1 MYDLRPMDRTRAGGS
16 VLSTDFTEW
25 TPMLSLLLATLLS
38 SAQPAVDCHVGA
50 YRLQDGSSVDI
61 AASEGDTLRWR
72 RIDGSTGKLVHG
84 QHDAWTSTA
93 GWTARPD
100 GKDVTFTD
108 CSKGGIGF
116 GGMTGQ
122 RINFDIHD
130 VVFKG
135 EGGTKLV
142 GRLILP
148 AGTDKV
154 PIVVLVHGAEHDS
167 ARVND
172 HMQRQLPA
180 EGVGAFV
187 YDKRGTG
194 ESGGTYTQ
202 DYSVLANDAVA
213 AVKEARELAGARAGR
228 VGYRGGSQGGWVAP
242 LAATRTKVD
251 FVMVGYGL
259 AVSPLEEDREAVALS
274 LQLKGYD
281 QATIDKAWEISDAI
295 GLIMSSN
302 LTQGY
307 DQLDAARNKYRN
319 EPWYKD
325 IRGDFTYIVLPFTA
339 DEIREKG
346 KAFMFNT
353 PWHYDSMAVLKRIKT
368 PQLWMLGEDDID
380 APSAETLRRLKSL
393 QAKGLP
399 ITTALFPHAEHGMT
413 EYELQADGS
422 RLSTRYSDGY
432 MRMTI
437 DYAKGQWHAPYGK
450 SLMAYPKNAS
460 EPTTTAQ
467 TP

>member
-1 MYDLRPMDRTRAGGS
+1 
-16 VLSTDFTEW
+16 
-25 TPMLSLLLATLLS
+25 MLSLLLATLLS
-38 SAQPAVDCHVGA
+38 SAQPVVDCHVGA
-50 YRLQDGSSVDI
+50 YRLQDGSSLDI
-61 AASEGDTLRWR
+61 APSEGDALRWR
-72 RIDGSTGKLVHG
+72 RIDGATGKLVHG
-84 QHDAWTSTA
+84 KDGIWTSTA
-93 GWTARPD
+93 GWTTRPD

-108 CSKGGIGF
+108 CSKGGIIF
-116 GGMTGQ
+116 GGITGQ
-122 RINFDIHD
+122 RIKLDVHD
-130 VVFKG
+130 VVFEG
-135 EGGTKLV
+135 EGSTKLV

-148 AGTDKV
+148 EGKGKV
-154 PIVVLVHGAEHDS
+154 PIVVLIHGSEHDS
-167 ARVND
+167 ARIYD
-172 HMQRQLPA
+172 QMQRQLPA

-213 AVKEARELAGARAGR
+213 AVKEARGVAGGRAGR
-228 VGYRGGSQGGWVAP
+228 VGFRGGSQGGWVAP

-295 GLIMSSN
+295 GLIMSSD

-325 IRGDFTYIVLPFTA
+325 IRGDFTYLVLPYS
-339 DEIREKG
+339 DDDIREKG

-353 PWHYDSMAVLKRIKT
+353 PWHYDSMAVLSKVKT
-368 PQLWMLGEDDID
+368 PQLWMLGEDDLD

-413 EYELQADGS
+413 DYELQADGS
-422 RLSTRYSDGY
+422 RLSTRYSAGY

-437 DYAKGQWHAPYGK
+437 DYALGQWHAPYGK
-450 SLMAYPKNAS
+450 SLVGYPKGAS
-460 EPTTTAQ
+460 QPAKMARM
-467 TP
+467 P

>member
-1 MYDLRPMDRTRAGGS
+1 
-16 VLSTDFTEW
+16 
-25 TPMLSLLLATLLS
+25 MLSILLATLLS
-38 SAQPAVDCHVGA
+38 SAQPVVDCHVGA
-50 YRLQDGSSVDI
+50 YRLTDGSSLDI
-61 AASEGDTLRWR
+61 APSDDGTLRWR
-72 RIDGSTGKLVHG
+72 RIDGTTGKLTRG
-84 QHDAWTSTA
+84 QKDAWTSTG
-93 GWTARPD
+93 GWTPRPD

-108 CSKGGIGF
+108 CAKGGITF
-116 GGMTGQ
+116 GGMGGQ
-122 RINFDIHD
+122 RIHFEVHD
-130 VVFKG
+130 ATFVG

-148 AGTDKV
+148 EGKGKV
-154 PIVVLVHGAEHDS
+154 PVVVLIHGSEHES
-167 ARVND
+167 ARVDD

-180 EGVGAFV
+180 EGVAAFV

-194 ESGGTYTQ
+194 DSGGTYTQ

-213 AVKEARELAGARAGR
+213 AVSEARALAGARAGR
-228 VGYRGGSQGGWVAP
+228 VGFRGGSQGGWVAP

-259 AVSPLEEDREAVALS
+259 AISPLEEDREAVAFQ

-295 GLIMSSN
+295 GLILSSN

-307 DQLDAARNKYRN
+307 EQLDAARNKYRN

-325 IRGDFTYIVLPFTA
+325 IRGDFSYMVLPYTA

-346 KAFMFNT
+346 KAFMFHT
-353 PWHYDSMAVLKRIKT
+353 PWHYDSMAVLRKVKT

-393 QAKGLP
+393 QAEGLP
-399 ITTALFPHAEHGMT
+399 ITTALFPHAEHGLT
-413 EYELQADGS
+413 DYELQADGS
-422 RLSTRYSDGY
+422 RLSTRYSEGY

-437 DYAKGQWHAPYGK
+437 DYALGQWHAPYGA
-450 SLMAYPKNAS
+450 SQVSYPKSAS
-460 EPTTTAQ
+460 EPANHAQ